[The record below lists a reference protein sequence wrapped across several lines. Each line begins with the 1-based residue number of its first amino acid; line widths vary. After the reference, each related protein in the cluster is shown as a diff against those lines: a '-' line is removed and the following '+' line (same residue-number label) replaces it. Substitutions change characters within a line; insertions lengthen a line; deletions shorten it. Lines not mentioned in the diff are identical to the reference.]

1 MPKIVAIGAGYVGL
15 ANALLFA
22 QAGDEVTIVERDEMR
37 VNAIRKGESYLSD
50 PLVVESLKQYHQF
63 LNLKTIEEI
72 DWSTID
78 MVLLCV
84 PTNFDEQLGAFD
96 TSILDSLLEK
106 LVIMAPNVP
115 LVIKSTLPIGYTQQQ
130 IDKLN
135 AKNIVFSPEFLRE
148 GSSLSDSL
156 YPNRIVFGGDQQF
169 VEVPADLYQNAVLNK
184 NVPVLMMSSTEAE
197 MVKLFS
203 NVYLAMRVAFFN
215 ELDSVARD
223 YDVNTHAVIKG
234 MSYDMRIGR
243 YYNNPSFGYGGY
255 CLPKDTRQLT
265 QQTKHLDLTVIQSID
280 KSNERRKQ
288 FIVNDI
294 LARNAQVIGIYSLQ
308 MKQGADNIR
317 ESAIIE
323 ILNSLKDLGKT
334 IIIYD
339 DHLSRETA
347 SSLGVDLCTDLE
359 RFKETCELIVTNRWH
374 DDLRDVSEKVYTRDV
389 FGDS

>member
-1 MPKIVAIGAGYVGL
+1 MPKIVTIGAGYVGL

-37 VNAIRKGESYLSD
+37 ARAIQKGESYLSE
-50 PLVVESLKQYHQF
+50 PLVVESLKQHYQDLK
-63 LNLKTIEEI
+63 LNTIEEI
-72 DWSTID
+72 DWSTVD

-84 PTNFDEQLGAFD
+84 PTNFDEQLGTFD

-106 LVIMAPNVP
+106 LVVVAPNVP

-130 IDKLN
+130 IDRLN

-156 YPNRIVFGGDQQF
+156 YPNRIVFGGEQRFID
-169 VEVPADLYQNAVLNK
+169 VPADLYQKAILNK
-184 NVPVLMMSSTEAE
+184 NAPVLTMSSTEAE

-215 ELDSVARD
+215 ELDSVAKD
-223 YDVNTHAVIKG
+223 YDVNTHAIIKG

-280 KSNERRKQ
+280 KSNEIRKQ

-294 LARNAQVIGIYSLQ
+294 VSKNAQVIGVYSLQ

-323 ILNSLKDLGKT
+323 ILNSLKKLGKT

-339 DHLSRETA
+339 DYLSRETA
-347 SSLGVDLCTDLE
+347 NALGVDLCHDLDQ
-359 RFKETCELIVTNRWH
+359 FKATCELIVTNRWH

>member
-1 MPKIVAIGAGYVGL
+1 MPKIVTIGAGYVGL

-37 VNAIRKGESYLSD
+37 ARAIQKGESYLSE
-50 PLVVESLKQYHQF
+50 PLVVESLKQHYQDLK
-63 LNLKTIEEI
+63 LNTIEEI
-72 DWSTID
+72 DWSTVD

-84 PTNFDEQLGAFD
+84 PTNFDEQLGTFD

-106 LVIMAPNVP
+106 LVVVAPNVP
-115 LVIKSTLPIGYTQQQ
+115 LIIKSTLPIGYTQQQ
-130 IDKLN
+130 IDRLN

-156 YPNRIVFGGDQQF
+156 YPNRIVFGGEQRFID
-169 VEVPADLYQNAVLNK
+169 VPADLYQKAILNK
-184 NVPVLMMSSTEAE
+184 NAPVLTMSSTEAE

-215 ELDSVARD
+215 ELDSVAKD
-223 YDVNTHAVIKG
+223 YDVNTHAIIKG

-280 KSNERRKQ
+280 KSNEMRKQ

-294 LARNAQVIGIYSLQ
+294 VSKNAQVIGVYSLQ

-323 ILNSLKDLGKT
+323 ILNSLKKLGKT

-339 DHLSRETA
+339 DYLSRETA
-347 SSLGVDLCTDLE
+347 NALGVDLCHDLDQ
-359 RFKETCELIVTNRWH
+359 FKATCELIVTNRWH